1 MTITL
6 EELEARVQALERT
19 VAELRRER
27 EEPSSVAELPIWLL
41 EGREPTRD
49 EIIAWLE
56 AHGMPIARPTP
67 EMRAHARRWRELPEE
82 RKQALRAKLNS
93 LELDPL
99 LSEVILQNR
108 R

>member
-27 EEPSSVAELPIWLL
+27 GEPSPVAEPPIWLL

-56 AHGMPIARPTP
+56 AHGMSVSEPTP
-67 EMRAHARRWRELPEE
+67 EEMALAAEWDALSEE
-82 RKQALRAKLNS
+82 EKQAHRAYMDS
-93 LELDPL
+93 LELDPP
-99 LSEVILQNR
+99 LSEIILQNR